1 MAVSILNSL
10 QHPLNLLFMK
20 KIVLLLCALSVLSL
34 TSCSVEDSYDEQ
46 LLESNGINGD
56 PDPILNPNDPNNPPQ
71 EGNPLIPKPKG
82 D

>member
-46 LLESNGINGD
+46 LLESNEIGE
-56 PDPILNPNDPNNPPQ
+56 PDPILNPNNPNNPPQ